1 MAISSTWVL
10 SLKLLFIS
18 AGVASVA
25 FLMNLSVPLI
35 THFVLHQIPLIWST
49 FVSLLRPPYIYFV
62 VNGIIITIA
71 ATSRF
76 HHLKPDGSTQS
87 EPSAVESKPP
97 PSDLVHSG
105 YSAVSTP
112 LEFGVGESPAVYED
126 EVVEKT
132 VVLNGDGPAGEDAAW
147 TPPQRSILAEAEQ
160 PECVLASPGKPLVSS
175 RFGHR
180 KPLKASPE
188 GGRSL
193 RVAKPKRQETL
204 ETTWKAITDGRHVPL
219 TRHLRKS
226 ETWEN
231 HGRQFNTTADHSP
244 PPQIVLKSETLRDRT
259 NYNPQPANPSPGS
272 SKLRKEA
279 SLSQDELN
287 RRVEAFIKKFNDEMR
302 LQRQESMNQYM
313 EMINRGAH

>member
-1 MAISSTWVL
+1 MNEKRYYMVYRSPPSPSSPR
-10 SLKLLFIS
+10 SLQPFFGFPS
-18 AGVASVA
+18 SQFGASVA
-25 FLMNLSVPLI
+25 LVRRDSPLRWLCTATGGDPQPVVQHGGSRSVMLETGGVVIRSGGLGGGLRNKVVRVCWVVGVKAAGVVGCVGGASWGFPTAVAVAPRLGC
-35 THFVLHQIPLIWST
+35 SGS
-49 FVSLLRPPYIYFV
+49 SLDPVCAPAFSSLFWAD
-62 VNGIIITIA
+62 NG
-71 ATSRF
+71 
-76 HHLKPDGSTQS
+76 
-87 EPSAVESKPP
+87 
-97 PSDLVHSG
+97 
-105 YSAVSTP
+105 
-112 LEFGVGESPAVYED
+112 
-126 EVVEKT
+126 
-132 VVLNGDGPAGEDAAW
+132 
-147 TPPQRSILAEAEQ
+147 RS
-160 PECVLASPGKPLVSS
+160 
-175 RFGHR
+175 
-180 KPLKASPE
+180 

-226 ETWEN
+226 DTWEN
-231 HGRQFNTTADHSP
+231 HGRQFNTTTDHSP

-259 NYNPQPANPSPGS
+259 NYNPQPSNPSPGS